1 MDCKEVQRMIAG
13 FLDDELDVRP
23 LEKFLDHIEN
33 CKSCREEL
41 TIQFLVEV
49 GTKRLEDGNNF
60 NLSEELDRMMHDAW
74 QRLRMR
80 KRLYNTAFCLKVLV
94 IVECIIAIV
103 LAFALQ

>member
-1 MDCKEVQRMIAG
+1 MDCKEFQRMIPG

-23 LEKFLDHIEN
+23 LEVFLEHVET

-49 GTKRLEDGNNF
+49 GTKRLEDGTNF

-74 QRLRMR
+74 QRLRTR
-80 KRLYNTAFCLKVLV
+80 KLLGKLVALLQILVLV
-94 IVECIIAIV
+94 ELIIVIA
-103 LAFALQ
+103 LAFL